1 VHYVSQVD
9 NTSERRLFSPQRKCV
24 YKNPRTSSVC
34 RYPYSPHMNIYH
46 KKVIPQV
53 PSSNRSSTSSRRNI
67 CHSNVNVVRFYI
79 LPFSFLTYFPHLCV
93 AVAVFVGC
101 WYYIYKSNVTRP
113 LCFLRKTFIVT
124 KREEERKNKEVRV
137 HFGFCKM
144 QRVFQLFHTMHSP
157 LFGETLLM
165 FSRRCIQHREHQPVT
180 RCHYDTFS
188 RPFSTLLL
196 LLLLLVRG
204 LRRTVPLFAAF
215 LFLFSDPI

>member
-1 VHYVSQVD
+1 MS
-9 NTSERRLFSPQRKCV
+9 SAFIFFPFLFLHIFPTCA
-24 YKNPRTSSVC
+24 
-34 RYPYSPHMNIYH
+34 
-46 KKVIPQV
+46 
-53 PSSNRSSTSSRRNI
+53 
-67 CHSNVNVVRFYI
+67 
-79 LPFSFLTYFPHLCV
+79 LLWLFLWV
-93 AVAVFVGC
+93 AGI
-101 WYYIYKSNVTRP
+101 YIYKSNGTRP

-165 FSRRCIQHREHQPVT
+165 FSRRCIQHRAHQPVT

-204 LRRTVPLFAAF
+204 LRRTAPLFAAF

>member
-1 VHYVSQVD
+1 MPFKCKCRPLLYS
-9 NTSERRLFSPQRKCV
+9 SLFFSYIFSPL
-24 YKNPRTSSVC
+24 
-34 RYPYSPHMNIYH
+34 
-46 KKVIPQV
+46 
-53 PSSNRSSTSSRRNI
+53 
-67 CHSNVNVVRFYI
+67 VR
-79 LPFSFLTYFPHLCV
+79 CC
-93 AVAVFVGC
+93 GC
-101 WYYIYKSNVTRP
+101 FCGLLVLYIYKSNGTRP

-144 QRVFQLFHTMHSP
+144 QRVFQLFHTMRSP